1 MALWWL
7 RRSCPNRSVT
17 AKITKSTGTVGFRVK
32 PERTLADLVACVAS
46 SVDAFACLIFLFLP
60 TIPAIACQFC
70 IVLLDP
76 IACIIVYWALYRR
89 LEDTRPTCAELGF
102 YPLILGTLFLT
113 GQNVLQESASLKV
126 VTPDYSAANWFHVLL
141 ELLVTF
147 TLPVGLAIYAWLIAT
162 SPPLRRWL
170 GFMLGVQAVLL
181 FIALGSLIFP
191 RLSDFVSSQLLTV
204 YAIILS
210 VAKAVWFLWPVKR
223 KPNFAS

>member
-1 MALWWL
+1 M
-7 RRSCPNRSVT
+7 
-17 AKITKSTGTVGFRVK
+17 VGFRVK

-46 SVDAFACLIFLFLP
+46 IVDAFACLIFLFLP
-60 TIPAIACQFC
+60 TIPAITGVFF

-89 LEDTRPTCAELGF
+89 LEGTRPTWAELGF

-126 VTPDYSAANWFHVLL
+126 VTPDYSTANWFHILL

-147 TLPVGLAIYAWLIAT
+147 TLPIGLAIYAWLIAT

-170 GFMLGVQAVLL
+170 GFMMGVQAVLL

-223 KPNFAS
+223 KPNFTS

>member
-1 MALWWL
+1 M
-7 RRSCPNRSVT
+7 
-17 AKITKSTGTVGFRVK
+17 VGFGVK

-46 SVDAFACLIFLFLP
+46 IVDAFACLIFLFLP
-60 TIPAIACQFC
+60 TIPAITGRVY
-70 IVLLDP
+70 ILLLDP

-89 LEDTRPTCAELGF
+89 LLDTRPTWAELGF

-126 VTPDYSAANWFHVLL
+126 VTPDYSTANWFHILL
-141 ELLVTF
+141 ALLVTF

-170 GFMLGVQAVLL
+170 GFMMGVQAVLL

-191 RLSDFVSSQLLTV
+191 RLSDFVSSQLFTV

-210 VAKAVWFLWPVKR
+210 VAKAAWFHSPVRR
-223 KPNFAS
+223 KPNFN